1 MAQGKF
7 SRKNR
12 ESSVDIHT
20 ILAEREQSQKCH
32 SSKSIPPMAT
42 PKTKP
47 TQTVVTPIPKME
59 HPSKTVQKQHRGPRL
74 SGVIFYTIF
83 FLCIFLFYTATYLGL
98 LEMRDWLT
106 RYEMAQPN
114 TRSQEV
120 FEMLF
125 SNPDWGDLYDAANV
139 QDTVYESKDTFVSY
153 MESTVGESE
162 LTYSE
167 TSTGLSNDKKYIVRL
182 GDEKLATFTLVNH
195 NQSDIQTEIA
205 DWQLGTIEFF
215 IQREESYY
223 IRKLDGHTVY
233 VNDVPLD
240 DSFTVRIST
249 TNAEGYLP
257 EGVTG
262 VRVCTQHITGL
273 ITLPNIRIED
283 AGGNEMEVVFN
294 ESSRTFIERTA
305 ETTIG
310 DAERDLA
317 LNAVKTYALYMI
329 KRAGEADIAKYFL
342 HGSDAYNA
350 ITDTELGFVQD
361 AAKREFVNESVTN
374 YCRYSD
380 DLFSVRVSV
389 TLNQYRASGSV
400 KDSTIEQSLFFE
412 KKSSG
417 MWMCYAMTAVDVSK
431 PVEKVLLTFMND
443 NVILDSNFHDS
454 GINTLTCPAVSA
466 PEGKSFSGWMV
477 EGTDESGQPVMNV
490 VFQPDENGVVTIP
503 AGTTLEPMTL
513 YPYFEDTA

>member
-7 SRKNR
+7 SRQNR

-20 ILAEREQSQKCH
+20 ILAEREQAQKRR
-32 SSKSIPPMAT
+32 SSKSIPPMVA
-42 PKTKP
+42 PKAKP
-47 TQTVVTPIPKME
+47 TQTAVTSIPKME
-59 HPSKTVQKQHRGPRL
+59 QPAKTAQKQYRGPRL
-74 SGVIFYTIF
+74 GGVIFYTFF
-83 FLCIFLFYTATYLGL
+83 FLCIFLFYTATYFGL
-98 LEMRDWLT
+98 LEMRDWLI
-106 RYEMAQPN
+106 RYEMAQPT
-114 TRSQEV
+114 TRSQEA
-120 FEMLF
+120 FEILF
-125 SNPDWGDLYDAANV
+125 SDPDWGMLYDAANI
-139 QDTVYESKDTFVSY
+139 QDTAYESKDAFISY
-153 MESTVGESE
+153 MESAVGESE

-240 DSFTVRIST
+240 DSFTVRINT
-249 TNAEGYLP
+249 TNAEGSLP

-273 ITLPNIRIED
+273 VTLPNIRIED
-283 AGGNEMEVVFN
+283 AGGNEMDVVFD
-294 ESSRTFIERTA
+294 EPSRTFIEQTA

-317 LNAVKTYALYMI
+317 LNAVKTYALYML

-342 HGSDAYNA
+342 RGSDAFNA

-412 KKSSG
+412 KQGSG
-417 MWMCYAMTAVDVSK
+417 KWMCYAMTAVDVSK
-431 PVEKVLLTFMND
+431 PVEKVRLTFMNGD
-443 NVILDSNFHDS
+443 IVLDSNFYDI
-454 GINTLTCPAVSA
+454 GIKTLTCPVVST
-466 PEGKSFSGWMV
+466 PEGKTFSGWMV
-477 EGTDESGQPVMNV
+477 EGTDESGQQVMNV
-490 VFQPDENGVVTIP
+490 MFQPNENGVVTIP